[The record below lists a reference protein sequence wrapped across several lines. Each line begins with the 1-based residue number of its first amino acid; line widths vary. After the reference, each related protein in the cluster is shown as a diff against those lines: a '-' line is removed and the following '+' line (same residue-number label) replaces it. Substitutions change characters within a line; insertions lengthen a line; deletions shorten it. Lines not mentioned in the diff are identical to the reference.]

1 MKYNEFQHK
10 FLKFISDV
18 QDDEV
23 QIALSKYKDGDDI
36 ENLLLDVT
44 YNVIVEIMT
53 MIDGYCG
60 DNNKLE
66 IIDTK
71 TGVKLKEDPFI
82 ELHDSI
88 CDYIKYEKSSGD

>member
-1 MKYNEFQHK
+1 MRYNKFQHEFFK
-10 FLKFISDV
+10 YISDI

-23 QIALSKYKDGDDI
+23 QIALSKYKNGDDI

-53 MIDGYCG
+53 MIDGYYRDSTRLDVINTETG
-60 DNNKLE
+60 D
-66 IIDTK
+66 
-71 TGVKLKEDPFI
+71 KLKENPFI

-88 CDYIKYEKSSGD
+88 CDYIKYEKSKN